1 MNIYLIGMMGV
12 GKSTIGNILSK
23 KLEMPFIDLDHEIE
37 KSAGSSIGKIFR
49 SHGEEFFR
57 NLESIAL
64 KNYFNSVISCGGG
77 IILSKQNRSFIKKN
91 GKSVLLMATIDELI
105 KRLSKSNNRPILRRG
120 SSEDIL
126 HELWEGRK
134 NLYKQTADFSVETE
148 NKTPMQIVEE
158 INIHLRL

>member
-64 KNYFNSVISCGGG
+64 KNYFNSVISCGRYHPFKNKTDL
-77 IILSKQNRSFIKKN
+77 LSKKMVNQF
-91 GKSVLLMATIDELI
+91 
-105 KRLSKSNNRPILRRG
+105 
-120 SSEDIL
+120 
-126 HELWEGRK
+126 
-134 NLYKQTADFSVETE
+134 Y
-148 NKTPMQIVEE
+148 
-158 INIHLRL
+158 